1 VTARSHLGAI
11 RLAVVGYALIYLVVR
26 APHLVSYRDR
36 PAAGFDPVGVV
47 ALVLDG
53 PLGSTAVVLLVLA
66 AIIAAVPALMGW
78 RWSVTGPVFA
88 VLLTWVLTYRNSW
101 GVVLHTENLMVLHVV
116 VLALSPAAAAWA
128 IDRQAGPAIEER
140 ARWAVRALAVAT
152 VLTYVVAGIA
162 KLRNG
167 GWDWVTGDV
176 LRSQVAHD
184 NLRKHLLGDPHSPF
198 GGWLAGIAWL
208 WPLLAALTQIV
219 ELAAPVA
226 LISRR
231 SGLIWSGMAWSFHV
245 AILGLMAILFP
256 YQLLGVAFAPFL
268 PLGEWLEGAQARW
281 SRGAARVQPPTSE
294 ADTPH
299 PSRTDPSDS
308 RSPASS
314 AAPLTSPP

>member
-11 RLAVVGYALIYLVVR
+11 RLVVVGYALVYLLAR
-26 APHLVSYRDR
+26 APHLISYGDR
-36 PAAGFDPVGVV
+36 PADDFDPVGIV

-53 PLGSTAVVLLVLA
+53 PLGSAAVALLILA
-66 AIIAAVPALMGW
+66 AVIAAIPALLGW
-78 RWSVTGPVFA
+78 RWRVSGPVFA

-101 GVVLHTENLMVLHVV
+101 GVVLHTENLMVLQVI

-128 IDRQAGPAIEER
+128 IDRQVAPALEER

-184 NLRKHLLGDPHSPF
+184 NLRKHLLGDPHSPV
-198 GGWLAGIAWL
+198 GGWLTGIAWL
-208 WPLLAALTQIV
+208 WPPLAAASMVV
-219 ELAAPVA
+219 ELGAPVA
-226 LISRR
+226 LLGRR
-231 SGLIWSGMAWSFHV
+231 LGLIWSGLAWSFHV

-256 YQLLGVAFAPFL
+256 YQLLGVAFVPFL
-268 PLGEWLEGAQARW
+268 PVGRWLERAQLRW
-281 SRGAARVQPPTSE
+281 SRRAAARGQPPMSE
-294 ADTPH
+294 SDTPQ
-299 PSRTDPSDS
+299 PSRIGASAS
-308 RSPASS
+308 RSAS
-314 AAPLTSPP
+314 AATSRP

>member
-11 RLAVVGYALIYLVVR
+11 RLVVVGYALAYLLVR
-26 APHLVSYRDR
+26 APHLISYRDR
-36 PAAGFDPVGVV
+36 PAGDFDPVGLV

-66 AIIAAVPALMGW
+66 AVIAAVPALVGW
-78 RWSVTGPVFA
+78 RWRVTGPIFA

-101 GVVLHTENLMVLHVV
+101 GVVLHTENLMVLQVI

-128 IDRQAGPAIEER
+128 IDRQVAPAIEER
-140 ARWAVRALAVAT
+140 ARWAIRALAVAT

-184 NLRKHLLGDPHSPF
+184 NLRKHLLGDPHSPV
-198 GGWLAGIAWL
+198 GGWLAGVAWL
-208 WPLLAALTQIV
+208 WPPLAAISQVV
-219 ELAAPVA
+219 ELGAPVA

-231 SGLIWSGMAWSFHV
+231 LGLIWSGVAWAFHV

-268 PLGEWLEGAQARW
+268 PLGQWLERAQARW
-281 SRGAARVQPPTSE
+281 RRAGVRAQPPMSDP
-294 ADTPH
+294 DTPQ
-299 PSRTDPSDS
+299 PSRMG
-308 RSPASS
+308 SS
-314 AAPLTSPP
+314 AARSDSAVTSRP